1 MRKEVNMNLP
11 MFIIIVIIIVSIT
24 SVLVYGVNIFKTL
37 MQEDKI
43 RMENKIDNIE
53 EYYNLKKYNTI
64 LENSLGN

>member
-53 EYYNLKKYNTI
+53 EYYNLKKYNAI
-64 LENSLGN
+64 LENSLQN